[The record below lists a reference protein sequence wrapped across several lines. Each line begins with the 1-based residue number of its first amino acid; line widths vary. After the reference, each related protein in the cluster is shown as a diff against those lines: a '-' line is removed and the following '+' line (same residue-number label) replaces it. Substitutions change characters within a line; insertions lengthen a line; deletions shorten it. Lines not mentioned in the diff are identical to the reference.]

1 MSARVS
7 LCRSRSH
14 PVHLIYEFSRYS
26 YNVTVIIIITE
37 QKKMVHYLK
46 GVDKKDIGL
55 CTEQIIASI
64 SLAY

>member
-1 MSARVS
+1 M
-7 LCRSRSH
+7 
-14 PVHLIYEFSRYS
+14 HLIYAFSRYS

-37 QKKMVHYLK
+37 KKMVHYLK

-64 SLAY
+64 SLAILIILKDRNA